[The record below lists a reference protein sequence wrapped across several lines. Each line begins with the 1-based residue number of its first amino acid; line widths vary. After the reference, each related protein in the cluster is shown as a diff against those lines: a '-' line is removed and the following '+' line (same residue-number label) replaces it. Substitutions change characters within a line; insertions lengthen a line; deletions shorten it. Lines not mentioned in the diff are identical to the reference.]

1 MALDTIIEIKDAAI
15 YQGNHKVLGNVNLA
29 IDKGELVY
37 LVGKVGSGKSSLIK
51 TLTAELPLKEGDG
64 TICDFSLN
72 KLKNKDV
79 SKLRRKLGIIF
90 QDFQLL
96 NDRTVR
102 ENLEFVLR
110 STGWKNKF
118 DIEKRINDVLEKV
131 KMEYKDYKYPFQLSG
146 GEQQRIVI
154 ARALLNEPEVLLADE
169 PTGNLDPKTSE
180 DIMKLL
186 LEISITGCTLLVATH
201 NYNLIRKFPS
211 RIIRCEE
218 DSLKQI
224 NMEEELTALENS

>member
-1 MALDTIIEIKDAAI
+1 MALNTIIEIKEASI
-15 YQGNHKVLGNVNLA
+15 YQGTHKVLRNVNLEV
-29 IDKGELVY
+29 DKGQLVY

-51 TLTAELPLKEGDG
+51 TLTAELKLKEGEAS
-64 TICDFSLN
+64 ICDFTLH
-72 KLKNKDV
+72 KLKTKDV
-79 SKLRRKLGIIF
+79 AKLRRKLGIVF

-102 ENLEFVLR
+102 QNLEFVLR
-110 STGWKNKF
+110 STGWKNKY
-118 DIEKRINDVLEKV
+118 DIDKRIDDVLEKV
-131 KMEYKDYKYPFQLSG
+131 AMQYKDYKYPFQLSG

-154 ARALLNEPEVLLADE
+154 ARALLNNPEVLLADE

-186 LEISITGCTLLVATH
+186 LEISITGCTLIVATH

-211 RIIRCEE
+211 RVIRCEE
-218 DSLKQI
+218 DSIKEI
-224 NMEEELTALENS
+224 NIEQELTILENS

>member
-1 MALDTIIEIKDAAI
+1 MALNTIIEIKEATI
-15 YQGNHKVLGNVNLA
+15 FQGNHKVLGSVNFEVE
-29 IDKGELVY
+29 KGQLVY

-51 TLTAELPLKEGDG
+51 TLTAELPLKEGEA
-64 TICDFSLN
+64 TVCDFDLRRIKS
-72 KLKNKDV
+72 KDV
-79 SKLRRKLGIIF
+79 PKLRRKMGIVF

-102 ENLEFVLR
+102 QNLEFVLR
-110 STGWKNKF
+110 STGWKQKY
-118 DIEKRINDVLEKV
+118 DIEKRIDDVLEKV
-131 KMEYKDYKYPFQLSG
+131 GMQYKDYKYPFQLSG

-154 ARALLNEPEVLLADE
+154 ARALLNEPEVILADE

-180 DIMKLL
+180 EIMKLL
-186 LEISITGCTLLVATH
+186 LEISITGCTLIVATH

-218 DSLKQI
+218 DAIKEI
-224 NMEEELTALENS
+224 NCESELLALEQ